1 MAGRRAGWLLERR
14 WRSILL
20 TWARAVPM
28 WPVRSAVVKAP
39 PPRAAVVLPRAV
51 VVVVLRRRARSVL
64 DERAFLDSVE
74 QLVCADRGWLP
85 SHGGEGS
92 LYLRPFMFAT
102 TPSLAVGPPAHTTF
116 AVIASPAGPY
126 FASGVTGIR
135 FWVSTDYTRAAVGGT
150 GAAKCG
156 GNYAAGLAAQVQA
169 QQHGCDQVLYVDGAE
184 HRWLEESGTMNLVLV
199 TRDGELVTRVWAP
212 SWSASP
218 GTASWSSPPSTA
230 CRRSSGGWAW
240 MSCAVVAGTGR
251 TPKFL
256 RPGQRRLS
264 PR

>member
-1 MAGRRAGWLLERR
+1 MSVSFTLERSPHVLADADR
-14 WRSILL
+14 EAILADPGFGRFF
-20 TWARAVPM
+20 TDHMATACWTAERGWQESRVAARTPLAVDPATAVLHYGQEIFEGLKAYRHADDSV
-28 WPVRSAVVKAP
+28 WLFRPEANDRRFARSA
-39 PPRAAVVLPRAV
+39 LP
-51 VVVVLRRRARSVL
+51 VL
-64 DERAFLDSVE
+64 DERAFLDSIE

-135 FWVSTDYTRAAVGGT
+135 LWVSTDYTRAAVGGT

-169 QQHGCDQVLYVDGAE
+169 QQHGCDQVL
-184 HRWLEESGTMNLVLV
+184 
-199 TRDGELVTRVWAP
+199 
-212 SWSASP
+212 
-218 GTASWSSPPSTA
+218 
-230 CRRSSGGWAW
+230 
-240 MSCAVVAGTGR
+240 
-251 TPKFL
+251 
-256 RPGQRRLS
+256 
-264 PR
+264 